1 MLARAERIARKRVLL
16 FTPRGEF
23 PQEDFD
29 SSGLG
34 GEELQRHRS
43 TWEPEDL
50 ERRGYRVVVMRGFH
64 GPWNEAFVA
73 SFGAA
78 RRQSTRCWRS
88 GTRVECCYGVLP
100 TMNLTTRSATSRWS
114 GPS

>member
-1 MLARAERIARKRVLL
+1 MIEQGTQFGPEVVLEAEVQQLIPENGHIRLV
-16 FTPRGEF
+16 TPRGEF

-50 ERRGYRVVVMRGFH
+50 ERRGYRVVVMRAFH

-73 SFGAA
+73 GFGAEA
-78 RRQSTRCWRS
+78 PPVDALLAFKDL
-88 GTRVECCYGVLP
+88 G
-100 TMNLTTRSATSRWS
+100 
-114 GPS
+114 